1 MWEFSNSTRSFVDSC
16 PLCSQVP
23 TTAWETKG
31 AQYDMLISVVVVMV
45 VMVVVIDN
53 NITMTKVRCGEWDT
67 QTTSEPRAHQ
77 DRYVADV
84 AIHPEF
90 NSRWR
95 SYNNHNTKIK
105 YNNRAQ
111 HNKW

>member
-1 MWEFSNSTRSFVDSC
+1 
-16 PLCSQVP
+16 
-23 TTAWETKG
+23 
-31 AQYDMLISVVVVMV
+31 MV
-45 VMVVVIDN
+45 VMVVVVMVIDN

>member
-1 MWEFSNSTRSFVDSC
+1 
-16 PLCSQVP
+16 
-23 TTAWETKG
+23 
-31 AQYDMLISVVVVMV
+31 MLISVVVVMVMV

-95 SYNNHNTKIK
+95 SYNNHKSQYENQI
-105 YNNRAQ
+105 
-111 HNKW
+111 